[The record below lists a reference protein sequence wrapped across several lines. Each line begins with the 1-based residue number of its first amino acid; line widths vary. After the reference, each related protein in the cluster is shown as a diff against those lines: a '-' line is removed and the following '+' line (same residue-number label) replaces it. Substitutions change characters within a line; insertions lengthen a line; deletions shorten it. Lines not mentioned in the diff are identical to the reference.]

1 MLYEVT
7 GDLVRDKQYD
17 IFCHQTNCKGR
28 MGAGIARQ
36 IAETYPIVRARDAKY
51 HEVCVNYRGGER
63 AMLGTIMGSR
73 TDDGR
78 LCINM
83 YAQEDYGTV
92 KRQTDYVAFARCLA
106 LLRDDLCDYP
116 LGVKVAFP
124 DHIGC
129 GLAGGEWRV
138 IKNLITAFSRMIRQD
153 VYIVSLPK
161 DAA

>member
-7 GDLVRDKQYD
+7 GDLVADKQYD

-28 MGAGIARQ
+28 MGSGIARQ
-36 IAETYPIVRARDAKY
+36 IRDAYPIVAARDAKY
-51 HEVCVNYRGGER
+51 HEISIARGGEHK
-63 AMLGTIMGSR
+63 MLGTIMGSR

-83 YAQEDYGTV
+83 YAQKNYGTG
-92 KRQTDYVAFARCLA
+92 KRQTDYMAFARCLA
-106 LLRDDLCDYP
+106 LIRDDLCDYP
-116 LGVKVAFP
+116 LAVKVAFP

-129 GLAGGEWRV
+129 GLAGGDWKI
-138 IKNLITAFSRMIRQD
+138 IKSLIEAFSRMVRQD

>member
-7 GDLVRDKQYD
+7 GDLVKDKQYD

-51 HEVCVNYRGGER
+51 HEVCVNYRGGEH

-83 YAQEDYGTV
+83 YAQEDY
-92 KRQTDYVAFARCLA
+92 ARA
-106 LLRDDLCDYP
+106 NARRTMSRLRDVSRFCVTTCVTIRSASRLHSRIISDAVSP
-116 LGVKVAFP
+116 EANG
-124 DHIGC
+124 
-129 GLAGGEWRV
+129 GLLK
-138 IKNLITAFSRMIRQD
+138 I
-153 VYIVSLPK
+153 
-161 DAA
+161 